1 MNAVEEGL
9 YNTKCM
15 LGYFKHMPNTSVTLK
30 RFTRLMSKLLELP
43 ENPNVANDAT
53 VRRIS
58 HRGLLLQPKGCITTV
73 HPEFSNSIPDP
84 RNSNLK
90 DSSRY
95 VQGTKTPKSCA
106 FGREA
111 EKQHNRVLF
120 YACGIVF
127 FLAGS
132 FSSDVESQSTREGE
146 GGWDRGFAIPIP
158 GVDLVHTLLIHM
170 R

>member
-15 LGYFKHMPNTSVTLK
+15 LGYGYFKHIPNTSVTLK
-30 RFTRLMSKLLELP
+30 RFTRLISKPLELP

-58 HRGLLLQPKGCITTV
+58 HRGLSLQPKGCITTV
-73 HPEFSNSIPDP
+73 HPEFSISIPDP

-90 DSSRY
+90 DSRRY
-95 VQGTKTPKSCA
+95 FQGTKPPKSCA

-120 YACGIVF
+120 YACGVF
-127 FLAGS
+127 LFALFFIFSGFLQLRGRIS
-132 FSSDVESQSTREGE
+132 IHE
-146 GGWDRGFAIPIP
+146 GG
-158 GVDLVHTLLIHM
+158 
-170 R
+170 